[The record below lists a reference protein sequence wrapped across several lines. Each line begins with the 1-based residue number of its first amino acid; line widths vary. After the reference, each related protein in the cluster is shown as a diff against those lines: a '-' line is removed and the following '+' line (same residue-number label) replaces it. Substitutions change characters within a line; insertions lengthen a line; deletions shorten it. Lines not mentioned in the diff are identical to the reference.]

1 MKGLHSILRSR
12 SLINPVHLKKLKI
25 VARPKKIIIYD
36 DDTDLLEVCSLI
48 LEAKNFDVVTKDKCT
63 EILGDIKEH
72 SPDVILMDNWI
83 PDIGGV
89 KATQLVKDSDH
100 FRHIPVI
107 FFSANNNVN
116 ELAVEAG
123 ADYFLQKPFDIS
135 ELENIVLNATKGISS

>member
-1 MKGLHSILRSR
+1 MS
-12 SLINPVHLKKLKI
+12 
-25 VARPKKIIIYD
+25 KKIIIYD

-48 LEAKNFDVVTKDKCT
+48 LEAKNFAVVTKDKCT
-63 EILGDIKEH
+63 EILSDIMEH

-89 KATQLVKDSDH
+89 KATRLVKNSGN
-100 FRHIPVI
+100 FSHIPVI

-116 ELAVEAG
+116 ELAIEAG

-135 ELENIVLNATKGISS
+135 ELESIVANAAKGIPS

>member
-1 MKGLHSILRSR
+1 MK
-12 SLINPVHLKKLKI
+12 
-25 VARPKKIIIYD
+25 KKIIIYD

-48 LEAKNFDVVTKDKCT
+48 LEAKNFAVVTKEKCT
-63 EILGDIKEH
+63 EILNDIREH
-72 SPDVILMDNWI
+72 KPDVILMDNWI

-89 KATQLVKDSDH
+89 KATRLVKDSDSY
-100 FRHIPVI
+100 RHIPVI

-135 ELENIVLNATKGISS
+135 ELETIVGNAAQGISS

>member
-1 MKGLHSILRSR
+1 MS
-12 SLINPVHLKKLKI
+12 
-25 VARPKKIIIYD
+25 KKIIIYD

-48 LEAKNFDVVTKDKCT
+48 LEAKNFSVVTKDKCT
-63 EILGDIKEH
+63 EILSDIKEP

-89 KATQLVKDSDH
+89 KATRLVKGSDN
-100 FRHIPVI
+100 FSHIPVI

-135 ELENIVLNATKGISS
+135 ELESIVLNAANGTSA